1 MFMATS
7 NFLIPNATFIV
18 ELVAFLIVL
27 GVIAKYVLPVLK
39 KALDDRAAAISSQLA
54 AADEAKADATA
65 ADEDRR
71 TALEEAR
78 QQAREIVAQANRTA
92 EQVRTEAQANAQ
104 GEYERIVGN
113 AATEVGL
120 ARQRAVDEAANR
132 MGEIVMDVVER
143 VIGREVNAE
152 AHRDL
157 IDEAVRALRA
167 DAAGGAAASSGA
179 RQ

>member
-1 MFMATS
+1 MFIADS

-27 GVIAKYVLPVLK
+27 GVIAKYVLPILK
-39 KALDDRAAAISSQLA
+39 KALDDRAAVIASQLA

-65 ADEDRR
+65 ADADRR

-104 GEYERIVGN
+104 NEYERIVGN
-113 AATEVGL
+113 AETEVGL
-120 ARQRAVDEAANR
+120 ARQRAV
-132 MGEIVMDVVER
+132 
-143 VIGREVNAE
+143 
-152 AHRDL
+152 
-157 IDEAVRALRA
+157 DEAVRALRA

>member
-1 MFMATS
+1 MPIATS

-27 GVIAKYVLPVLK
+27 AFIGKYVLPYLK
-39 KALDDRAAAISSQLA
+39 KALDDRAALISSQLA

-65 ADEDRR
+65 ADADRR

-78 QQAREIVAQANRTA
+78 TQAREIVDQAKRTA
-92 EQVRTEAQANAQ
+92 EQVRADAQTNGQ
-104 GEYERIVGN
+104 SDYERIVGS
-113 AATEVGL
+113 AEAEVKL
-120 ARQRAVDEAANR
+120 ARQRAVDEAASR
-132 MGEIVMDVVER
+132 LGELVMEVVER
-143 VIGREVNAE
+143 VIGREVDSE

-157 IDEAVRALRA
+157 IDEAVRALQA
-167 DAAGGAAASSGA
+167 DASGGTAASSGA